1 MKPATLVAFLVA
13 ALAPVVVQADDVADY
28 QRLMQENCP
37 TEITSFCG
45 DVPTGD
51 ARLLACLYA
60 RQDRL
65 SGPCIG
71 AVMTSADRLRTAVIS
86 LSDVQRV
93 CANDVARLCPGV
105 VQEEGHLLRCLDTA
119 SRRVSDSCNAA
130 IDGAFLR
137 P

>member
-1 MKPATLVAFLVA
+1 MKPALLVAFLA
-13 ALAPVVVQADDVADY
+13 AAVAPVVGNADGVADY
-28 QRLMQENCP
+28 QRLMKESCP
-37 TEITSFCG
+37 TEIASFCS
-45 DVPTGD
+45 DVTPGD

-71 AVMTSADRLRTAVIS
+71 AVMTSSDRLRTATIA
-86 LSDVQRV
+86 LADVQRV

-105 VQEEGHLLRCLDTA
+105 VREKGHLIRCLDTA
-119 SRRVSDSCNAA
+119 SRRVSDRCNAA

>member
-1 MKPATLVAFLVA
+1 MKRTLLVALLAVVF
-13 ALAPVVVQADDVADY
+13 APVGGIADDVADY
-28 QRLMQENCP
+28 QQLMQDNCP
-37 TEITSFCG
+37 TEIASFCS
-45 DVPTGD
+45 DVTPGD

-71 AVMTSADRLRTAVIS
+71 AVMTSADRLRTATIA
-86 LSDVQRV
+86 LADIERV

-105 VQEEGHLLRCLDTA
+105 VREKGHLIRCLDTA
-119 SRRVSDSCNAA
+119 SRRVSDRCNAA